1 MQREGRKEAKTDILT
16 CMASP
21 QVKTKNK
28 CIPGVD
34 PLLDFGAA
42 PAAVTAAT
50 PAFPDS
56 QLSDL
61 VDFGSGAAGGM
72 TATLQASNGD
82 PMQDLEVQQD
92 CILMIDVVNFQ
103 TNTGWPISSGTNVC

>member
-1 MQREGRKEAKTDILT
+1 MWGIT
-16 CMASP
+16 CKS
-21 QVKTKNK
+21 TF
-28 CIPGVD
+28 ISGVD

-61 VDFGSGAAGGM
+61 VDFGSGATGGM
-72 TATLQASNGD
+72 TATLQASNSD

-92 CILMIDVVNFQ
+92 CILMIDVVIFQ
-103 TNTGWPISSGTNVC
+103 TNTG